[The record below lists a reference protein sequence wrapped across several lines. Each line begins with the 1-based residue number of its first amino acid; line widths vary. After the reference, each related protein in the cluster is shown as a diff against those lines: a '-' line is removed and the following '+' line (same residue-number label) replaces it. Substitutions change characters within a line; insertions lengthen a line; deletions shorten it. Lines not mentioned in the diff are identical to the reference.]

1 MRKDFSWGCV
11 VNGCSK
17 IEQTLH
23 LASGDAT
30 YVNVQRAVKEQ
41 HAYMA
46 LVYSILEYGAIVCD
60 PYHHGDIALLNES
73 NTVPPASLRVIII
86 QDIKDASPPCS
97 LTWNCLA
104 SKVIDVTDNFS
115 LHTEWLGGLGR
126 GGWVGGGWCQPYL
139 LSTSYNLRDQPN
151 NVSTQNVSQ
160 TVASNIIDRSATNNS
175 RCFTVPTASSN
186 QFKNSFFI
194 KTIIEW
200 NQLNNLQVQAE
211 ITQEFSRPSCSLL
224 SQ

>member
-60 PYHHGDIALLNES
+60 SYYCGDVERLEQIQHH
-73 NTVPPASLRVIII
+73 
-86 QDIKDASPPCS
+86 
-97 LTWNCLA
+97 
-104 SKVIDVTDNFS
+104 
-115 LHTEWLGGLGR
+115 
-126 GGWVGGGWCQPYL
+126 
-139 LSTSYNLRDQPN
+139 
-151 NVSTQNVSQ
+151 
-160 TVASNIIDRSATNNS
+160 AT
-175 RCFTVPTASSN
+175 R
-186 QFKNSFFI
+186 FI
-194 KTIIEW
+194 KGDYH
-200 NQLNNLQVQAE
+200 
-211 ITQEFSRPSCSLL
+211 SRHQGCVSIMLTD
-224 SQ
+224 

>member
-86 QDIKDASPPCS
+86 QDIKDASPSCS
-97 LTWNCLA
+97 LTSVQSRHC
-104 SKVIDVTDNFS
+104 
-115 LHTEWLGGLGR
+115 
-126 GGWVGGGWCQPYL
+126 
-139 LSTSYNLRDQPN
+139 
-151 NVSTQNVSQ
+151 
-160 TVASNIIDRSATNNS
+160 DR
-175 RCFTVPTASSN
+175 
-186 QFKNSFFI
+186 
-194 KTIIEW
+194 
-200 NQLNNLQVQAE
+200 
-211 ITQEFSRPSCSLL
+211 
-224 SQ
+224 